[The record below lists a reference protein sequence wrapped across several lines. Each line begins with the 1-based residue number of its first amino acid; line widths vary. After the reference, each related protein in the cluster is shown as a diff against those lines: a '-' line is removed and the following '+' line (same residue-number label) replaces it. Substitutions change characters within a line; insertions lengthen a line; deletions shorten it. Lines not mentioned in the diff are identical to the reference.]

1 VKAIG
6 FVGQSG
12 SGKTTLI
19 ERLIPLMAQR
29 GLTVSALK
37 HAHQGFDLDRPGK
50 DSFRLRA
57 AGAAQVMIAAP
68 QRWALMTELRGQA
81 AGFDQLLAE
90 LAPCDLVLVEGFR
103 SDGSIP
109 RIEVRGPSF
118 ALRASEGLPSVASA
132 LRASEGL
139 PSVASALRASES
151 LPSVAPALRAS
162 EGLPSV
168 APSGA
173 KEGDPNLIAVVCDD
187 PVDRALPRFA
197 RDDVAA
203 IAVFIVQHLGIE

>member
-1 VKAIG
+1 MKAIG

-118 ALRASEGLPSVASA
+118 ALRASES
-132 LRASEGL
+132 
-139 PSVASALRASES
+139 
-151 LPSVAPALRAS
+151 
-162 EGLPSV
+162 LPSV

>member
-103 SDGSIP
+103 SEGSIP

-118 ALRASEGLPSVASA
+118 APGPFAGEPASGPGTSEGKRSVARSA
-132 LRASEGL
+132 E
-139 PSVASALRASES
+139 
-151 LPSVAPALRAS
+151 
-162 EGLPSV
+162 
-168 APSGA
+168 
-173 KEGDPNLIAVVCDD
+173 EGDPNLIAVVCDD

-203 IAVFIVQHLGIE
+203 IAAFIVQHLGIE

>member
-1 VKAIG
+1 MKAIG

-103 SDGSIP
+103 SEGSIP

-118 ALRASEGLPSVASA
+118 
-132 LRASEGL
+132 
-139 PSVASALRASES
+139 
-151 LPSVAPALRAS
+151 ALRAS

>member
-1 VKAIG
+1 MKAIG

-118 ALRASEGLPSVASA
+118 ALRASEGLPSVA
-132 LRASEGL
+132 
-139 PSVASALRASES
+139 
-151 LPSVAPALRAS
+151 
-162 EGLPSV
+162 
-168 APSGA
+168 PSGA

-203 IAVFIVQHLGIE
+203 IAAFIVQHLGIE

>member
-1 VKAIG
+1 MQPRSGATSRPDPAEASTVKAIG
-6 FVGQSG
+6 FIGQSG

-118 ALRASEGLPSVASA
+118 ALRASEGLPSVA
-132 LRASEGL
+132 
-139 PSVASALRASES
+139 
-151 LPSVAPALRAS
+151 
-162 EGLPSV
+162 
-168 APSGA
+168 PSGA